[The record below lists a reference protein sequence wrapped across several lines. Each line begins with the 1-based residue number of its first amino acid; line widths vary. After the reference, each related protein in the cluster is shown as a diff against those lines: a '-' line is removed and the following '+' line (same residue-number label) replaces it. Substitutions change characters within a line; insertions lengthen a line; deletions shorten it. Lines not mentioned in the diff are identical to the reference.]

1 MSTKDVSESHQAR
14 WDRINL
20 VYEREPAHEIPDFVW
35 PITFNP
41 PVEPFEAN
49 LMLNGPWQRE
59 SYNCALLVWLRLKTL
74 TPDGK
79 DCFILPHPPTVTWQN

>member
-1 MSTKDVSESHQAR
+1 MSTKDVSESHQAG

-20 VYEREPAHEIPDFVW
+20 VYEREPAHEIPEFCLDHHLQ
-35 PITFNP
+35 IL

-74 TPDGK
+74 AYQTGK
-79 DCFILPHPPTVTWQN
+79 TVSGLTQEF

>member
-1 MSTKDVSESHQAR
+1 MSTKDVSESHQAG

-20 VYEREPAHEIPDFVW
+20 YEQSLPTRFLNFVW
-35 PITFNP
+35 PITFKS

-74 TPDGK
+74 TPDGNSGLTQE
-79 DCFILPHPPTVTWQN
+79 F